1 MQTEWI
7 PLLGVTVAE
16 PMPRRPRADGQR
28 NRVRILEVALPLFV
42 VRGPDV
48 PFTEIAKQAGVGV
61 GTVYRHFPAREDL
74 IEAAYRSELDAVC
87 AAATELLEQLSPQDA
102 LRIWMDRFVD
112 YWATKIGLGDAIR
125 AVVAA
130 GRDPYAQSREQVDEA
145 VATLLSAT
153 AAAGITRPEVDP
165 DDVVVALSG
174 VAMVADVLED
184 RDQVSRVLDLLY
196 EGIRT
201 RP

>member
-1 MQTEWI
+1 MTGTE
-7 PLLGVTVAE
+7 TTQ
-16 PMPRRPRADGQR
+16 RRPRADGQR
-28 NRVRILEVALPLFV
+28 NRARILEAALRLFV
-42 VRGPDV
+42 ERGPDV

-87 AAATELLEQLSPQDA
+87 AGAADLLEQVPPQDA

-112 YWATKIGLGDAIR
+112 YWATKIGLTEALE

-130 GRDPYAQSREQVDEA
+130 GRDPFAQSRGLVDEA
-145 VATLLSAT
+145 VGTLLAAT
-153 AAAGITRPEVDP
+153 AAAGATRPEIEA

-174 VAMVADVLED
+174 IAMVAPVLED
-184 RDQVSRVLDLLY
+184 HAQVSRVLDLLY
-196 EGIRT
+196 EGIRV

>member
-1 MQTEWI
+1 M
-7 PLLGVTVAE
+7 VTGTGATQ
-16 PMPRRPRADGQR
+16 RRPRADGQR
-28 NRVRILEVALPLFV
+28 NRVRILEVALHLFV
-42 VRGPDV
+42 ERGPDV

-87 AAATELLEQLSPQDA
+87 AAAAELLEQAPPQEA

-112 YWATKIGLGDAIR
+112 YWATKIGLTEAIE

-130 GRDPYAQSREQVDEA
+130 GGDPFAQSRGRVDDA
-145 VATLLSAT
+145 VGTLLAAT
-153 AAAGITRPEVDP
+153 VTAGATRPEVEP
-165 DDVVVALSG
+165 DDVVVSLSG
-174 VAMVADVLED
+174 IAMVAAVIDD
-184 RDQVSRVLDLLY
+184 RDQVRRVLDLFY
-196 EGIRT
+196 EGIRA